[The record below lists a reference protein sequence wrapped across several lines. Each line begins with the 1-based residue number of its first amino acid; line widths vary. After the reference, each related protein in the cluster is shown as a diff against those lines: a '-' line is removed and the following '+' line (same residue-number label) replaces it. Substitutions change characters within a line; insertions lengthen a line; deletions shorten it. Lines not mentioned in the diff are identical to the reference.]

1 MPTAIEYFKLLP
13 KTNCKDCGQPTCLAF
28 AMQLANQK
36 AKIEDC
42 PHIDSGAKDTIAE
55 AAAPPV
61 KTVTVGAGNSKIS
74 MGGETVLFRHERRF
88 INPIAYALTVSD
100 ELSADDIKK
109 RIDYI
114 KSISFDR
121 IGMIFKVDMISVKND
136 SKDASKFKAAAES
149 VMSLWNQPFVLES
162 DDPSAIEEALK
173 TSKLRVPLIYGATSE
188 TFDRMLDIAKAN
200 KVPLGI
206 KASST
211 QEAADLAEKAK
222 AAGYDEII
230 LDLGA
235 KGIKDVVE
243 QHTIARR
250 AAIKKK
256 FKPLGYPLMNR
267 AGSGEYA
274 VMTAVISTLKYGSL
288 VIFDDLKNYEALP
301 LFTLRQNIYTD
312 PQVPIQVKQAVYPI
326 GNPDEH
332 SPIMF
337 TTNFSLTY
345 FTVRADIEK
354 SKIPVWLQIVN
365 TDGLSVL
372 TAFAAGKFDA
382 DHIKA
387 AFDESGVL
395 EKSDGPVILP
405 GLVSRLSG
413 KLEEAIGRKVVVGT
427 TESKNIPKHLKQM
440 TSGCDHDHQ
449 LGQRLTKL

>member
-1 MPTAIEYFKLLP
+1 MPTAIESFKLLP

-42 PHIDSGAKDTIAE
+42 PHIDSGAKDSIAE

-61 KTVTVGAGNSKIS
+61 KTITVGAANNKIS

-109 RIDYI
+109 RIEYI

-121 IGMIFKVDMISVKND
+121 IGMIFKVDMVSVKND
-136 SKDASKFKAAAES
+136 SKDASKFKDT
-149 VMSLWNQPFVLES
+149 VNTIMGIWNQPFVLES
-162 DDPSAIEEALK
+162 DDPAAIEEALK
-173 TSKLRVPLIYGATSE
+173 ISKLRVPLVYGATAE
-188 TFDRMLDIAKAN
+188 TFDSMLNIAKTN

-206 KASST
+206 KATST

-235 KGIKDVVE
+235 KGIKDVME

-267 AGSGEYA
+267 TGSGEYA
-274 VMTAVISTLKYGSL
+274 VMTSIISTLKYGSL

>member
-42 PHIDSGAKDTIAE
+42 PHVDNSAKSTIAE
-55 AAAPPV
+55 ASAPPV
-61 KTVTVGAGNSKIS
+61 KTVTVGTGDSKIP
-74 MGGETVLFRHERRF
+74 MGGETVLYRHERRF
-88 INPIAYALTVSD
+88 INPIAYAVTISD
-100 ELSADDIKK
+100 DLGDDGIAKRIEDIK
-109 RIDYI
+109 RIQ
-114 KSISFDR
+114 FDR
-121 IGMIFKVDMISVKND
+121 IGMIFKIDMVSVRND
-136 SKDASKFKAAAES
+136 SKDPSKFKSAVES
-149 VMSLWNQPFVLES
+149 TMNLWDQPFVLES
-162 DDPSAIEEALK
+162 DDPEAIREAVAV
-173 TSKLRVPLIYGATSE
+173 SKARVPLVYGASADN
-188 TFDRMLDIAKAN
+188 FDAMLDIAKTN

-206 KASST
+206 KATSLE
-211 QEAADLAEKAK
+211 EAVALSEKAK
-222 AAGYDEII
+222 SAGYDEII
-230 LDLGA
+230 LDIGA
-235 KGIKDVVE
+235 KGIKE
-243 QHTIARR
+243 CLEGQTIARR

-256 FKPLGYPLMNR
+256 FKPLGYPMMNR
-267 AGSGEYA
+267 TGSGEYA

-312 PQVPIQVKQAVYPI
+312 PQVPIQVKQGIYPI

-354 SKIPVWLQIVN
+354 SKVPVWLQIVN

-387 AFDESGVL
+387 AFDESGIL
-395 EKSDGPVILP
+395 EKSDGVVIIP
-405 GLVSRLSG
+405 GLVTRISG
-413 KLEEAIGRKVVVGT
+413 KLEEAIGRKVIVGT
-427 TESKNIPKHLKQM
+427 TESKNIPKHLKQI
-440 TSGCDHDHQ
+440 TSA
-449 LGQRLTKL
+449 